1 MFNNKKIKE
10 QQELIDGYREERNK
24 YRDRYNKEITNS
36 IKLQDDLRESVKQ
49 NYILMEQNKE
59 LIDWIKTIIK
69 EVGCYEVTDKNQFR
83 IPVYKEESI
92 RMIDGFGKQTRKDI
106 TIPTIHFTEFKGL
119 DDFKDMYI

>member
-10 QQELIDGYREERNK
+10 QQEIIDEYRKERNE

-36 IKLQDDLRESVKQ
+36 IKLQNDLRELEKQ
-49 NYILMEQNKE
+49 NYILMEQNKD
-59 LIDWIKTIIK
+59 LIEWIKQIIK
-69 EVGCYEVTDKNQFR
+69 EVGCYEVNDKNQFR

-106 TIPTIHFTEFKGL
+106 TIPTIHFTEFSKF
-119 DDFKDMYI
+119 DDFYV